1 MLVDRHCE
9 AKKRMFAVC
18 YERFS
23 NCTRCKNAYRLSYY
37 KRVNILVVVVMM
49 MMVFLNVCLNE
60 ARTPLISFAPDH
72 DPRDPL
78 IRAWSHGHIGAGII
92 IRNPLSL
99 V

>member
-9 AKKRMFAVC
+9 VKKRMFEVLVMNA
-18 YERFS
+18 S
-23 NCTRCKNAYRLSYY
+23 QNAPDAYRLSYY
-37 KRVNILVVVVMM
+37 KRVNIVVVVMM
-49 MMVFLNVCLNE
+49 IFLNVCLNE
-60 ARTPLISFAPDH
+60 ARTPLISCAPDH
-72 DPRDPL
+72 GPCDPL